1 MSTESQFKKILT
13 AFNQSL
19 FFLDPDLMNNRII
32 LPYTYAHRM
41 GKVEALASAYKVALR
56 YRERFEEMDRDL
68 LACYIDHATIH
79 GIEDLEDFEDVKDED
94 IDIKLSPE
102 LIQYRRGLRKRL
114 ANVVDYEQELRET
127 YVEDF
132 ASKPQSHVG

>member
-1 MSTESQFKKILT
+1 MTTESQFKKILT

-41 GKVEALASAYKVALR
+41 GRVEALAGAYQVVLR
-56 YRERFEEMDRDL
+56 YRERFEKMDRDL
-68 LACYIDHATIH
+68 LACYINHAIIH
-79 GIEDLEDFEDVKDED
+79 ELEDLEDFEDVEDED
-94 IDIKLSPE
+94 IDAELSPE

-114 ANVVDYEQELRET
+114 TNIVDYEQELRER
-127 YVEDF
+127 YVEHF
-132 ASKPQSHVG
+132 TSKPHSHAG